1 MNNRLKLYND
11 SIYTYLSHK
20 DKIRFRKIAFSN
32 KMTMSE
38 FNRRLIQ
45 MVIKMYENKKI
56 ESQIELI
63 EDDLSDIINSLGG
76 VISHKQFK

>member
-20 DKIRFRKIAFSN
+20 DKIKFRRIAFN
-32 KMTMSE
+32 HKMTVSE

-45 MVIKMYENKKI
+45 MIIKMDDNKKI

-63 EDDLSDIINSLGG
+63 ENDFSDIVHSLGG
-76 VISHKQFK
+76 SINHRQFT